1 MKSISEFT
9 KDDLRSFIKDFEED
23 GYDEFECL
31 CAYCNRCS
39 DREDKPDD
47 CQPEADNEDCFD
59 AYKEM
64 ILCSRL
70 DNDFI

>member
-1 MKSISEFT
+1 MKRISEYT
-9 KDDLRSFIKDFEED
+9 KEDLSKYINDFEKD
-23 GYDEFECL
+23 GYGEFECL
-31 CAYCNRCS
+31 CAYCDRCA

-64 ILCSRL
+64 IMSSR
-70 DNDFI
+70 FEYI